1 MTESTP
7 IRRYHKTT
15 ACLCVCPS
23 VRMERIGPHWSDFHD
38 ILCRVV
44 FTNICCEISRP
55 DKIGPKITLVITYMK
70 PYVHLWLLLSLM
82 LSQLLWLLTLRL
94 VWWLP
99 RLPTFPMF
107 TVSCGYANAPAS
119 VGLCAHLL
127 SVFQHDY
134 L

>member
-1 MTESTP
+1 MTESIL
-7 IRRYHKTT
+7 IRRYHKRT

-23 VRMERIGPHWSDFHD
+23 VRMERIGPHWSDFRE

-44 FTNICCEISRP
+44 FINICREISRP
-55 DKIGPKITLVITYMK
+55 DKIGPKIKLPYLK
-70 PYVHLWLLLSLM
+70 PYVHLWLQLSLM

-107 TVSCGYANAPAS
+107 TISCGYANAPEVLGS
-119 VGLCAHLL
+119 AHICSL
-127 SVFQHDY
+127 FFNTTAY
-134 L
+134 E